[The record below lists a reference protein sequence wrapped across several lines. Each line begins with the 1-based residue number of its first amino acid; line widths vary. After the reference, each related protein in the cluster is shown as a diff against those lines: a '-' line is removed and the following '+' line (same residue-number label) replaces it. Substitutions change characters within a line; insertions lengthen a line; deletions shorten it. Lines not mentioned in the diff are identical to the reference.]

1 MDSSKKIKQ
10 NQIEDYISNS
20 TQIELNNKVNSSEIS
35 NLIREEF
42 LFIAS
47 QTFTLS
53 NNYGQVYSVEVS
65 GQGALKE
72 SQYTLVP
79 DNQVTINDTLDVGD
93 YVVILYSNA
102 VAGLQPYYSQ
112 AEVDN
117 LLSNKANS
125 VLNYVEKSNNYTALI
140 TDDIINFTNGT
151 YILNLFTAV
160 GNIGKKLTIT
170 NTGVGTIT
178 LDTLGFIYSGETID
192 IVSNNINWI
201 MI

>member
-125 VLNYVEKSNNYTALI
+125 ALNYVEKSNNYTALI

-160 GNIGKKLTIT
+160 GNIGKKLQ
-170 NTGVGTIT
+170 
-178 LDTLGFIYSGETID
+178 
-192 IVSNNINWI
+192 
-201 MI
+201 